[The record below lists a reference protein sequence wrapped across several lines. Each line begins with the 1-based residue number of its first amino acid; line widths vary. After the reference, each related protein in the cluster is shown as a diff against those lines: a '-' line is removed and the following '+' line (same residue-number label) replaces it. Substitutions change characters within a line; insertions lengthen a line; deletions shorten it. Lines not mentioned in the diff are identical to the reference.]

1 MRRTHHCWLTLLF
14 LTILRATWAYSAHHD
29 GSSHHHKNDNS
40 HNSNQHHHL
49 FDERK
54 YSEKSMAHC
63 FSCASFVYLPL
74 WSQLMHHYYPP
85 KNFTDR
91 CWQPDQGIG
100 LVPCSSACFTLVE
113 RIDGED
119 YISEQHGVIR
129 GCMDRLLLFGLDD
142 DVRNILNAYGSER
155 ICRHTDRKLLRLFPL
170 SGQTDVVTFCSCQG
184 DFCNEHDMLR
194 ELSSSNS
201 QNLHVFIFLI
211 ATWIFLQF

>member
-1 MRRTHHCWLTLLF
+1 MRKKWLTIVLCTLLQ
-14 LTILRATWAYSAHHD
+14 ATFSFSLYHD
-29 GSSHHHKNDNS
+29 SEDRKS
-40 HNSNQHHHL
+40 L
-49 FDERK
+49 MERP
-54 YSEKSMAHC
+54 KSHC

-91 CWQPDQGIG
+91 CWQPDSGIG

-113 RIDGED
+113 RIDD
-119 YISEQHGVIR
+119 VSEQHGVIR

-142 DVRNILNAYGSER
+142 DVRNILSAYENQR
-155 ICRHTDRKLLRLFPL
+155 VCRHTDRKLLRLFPL
-170 SGQTDVVTFCSCQG
+170 SGQTDVTFCSCNG

-201 QNLHVFIFLI
+201 FQIHSVLLLV
-211 ATWIFLQF
+211 ATWILILF

>member
-1 MRRTHHCWLTLLF
+1 M
-14 LTILRATWAYSAHHD
+14 I
-29 GSSHHHKNDNS
+29 
-40 HNSNQHHHL
+40 HHL
-49 FDERK
+49 SFDEK
-54 YSEKSMAHC
+54 NHQGLEKSHC

-100 LVPCSSACFTLVE
+100 IVPCSSVCFTLVE
-113 RIDGED
+113 RIDD
-119 YISEQHGVIR
+119 ISEQHGVIR

-142 DVRNILNAYGSER
+142 DVRNILNAYEQQR

-184 DFCNEHDMLR
+184 DFCNDHDMLR

-201 QNLHVFIFLI
+201 QHFHVIVLFI
-211 ATWIFLQF
+211 ATWIFLLY

>member
-1 MRRTHHCWLTLLF
+1 MRNQCWLTILL
-14 LTILRATWAYSAHHD
+14 LTILRATWAYSMHHD
-29 GSSHHHKNDNS
+29 TTNRHPEED
-40 HNSNQHHHL
+40 
-49 FDERK
+49 RK
-54 YSEKSMAHC
+54 QLLDRQRSHC

-91 CWQPDQGIG
+91 CWQPDAGIG

-142 DVRNILNAYGSER
+142 DVRNILNAYENQR

-184 DFCNEHDMLR
+184 DFCNDHDMLR

-201 QNLHVFIFLI
+201 QQLHFVILLLS
-211 ATWIFLQF
+211 TWILLLL